1 MSGKAGRRRWT
12 AFPIQSVVQKGLVGL
27 IWVCTWIPV
36 LTVSLAVAQTPTTS
50 VVLSDEQVTMYA
62 RIVLEMEPHRQEAQ
76 KRSQAT
82 NDPASKDQ
90 IRREFIRTA
99 TEIITRHGMTVPD
112 YNRITLLIR
121 SEEGKA
127 LQQRIEA
134 EILRLQSEDPRPP
147 VR

>member
-1 MSGKAGRRRWT
+1 M
-12 AFPIQSVVQKGLVGL
+12 PSVAQKGLVGL

-36 LTVSLAVAQTPTTS
+36 LSISLAVAQTAATS
-50 VVLSDEQVTMYA
+50 LVLTDEQVAKYA

-76 KRSQAT
+76 QRSQAT
-82 NDPASKDQ
+82 ADPTSKDQ

-99 TEIITRHGMTVPD
+99 TEIITRHGMTVPE

-121 SEEGKA
+121 SEEGRD

-134 EILRLQSEDPRPP
+134 EILRLQSGDPSVSPSSKP
-147 VR
+147 

>member
-1 MSGKAGRRRWT
+1 MSGKASRRRWT

-27 IWVCTWIPV
+27 IWVCTWISV

-134 EILRLQSEDPRPP
+134 EILRLQSEDPQPP

>member
-1 MSGKAGRRRWT
+1 MPNVA
-12 AFPIQSVVQKGLVGL
+12 QKGLVGL

-36 LTVSLAVAQTPTTS
+36 LSISLAVAQTAATS
-50 VVLSDEQVTMYA
+50 LVLTDEQVAKYA

-76 KRSQAT
+76 QRSQAT
-82 NDPASKDQ
+82 ADPASKDQ

-99 TEIITRHGMTVPD
+99 TEIITRHGMTVPE

-121 SEEGKA
+121 SEEGRD

-134 EILRLQSEDPRPP
+134 EILRLQSADPSVSPSSKP
-147 VR
+147 

>member
-1 MSGKAGRRRWT
+1 MPNVA
-12 AFPIQSVVQKGLVGL
+12 QKGLVGL
-27 IWVCTWIPV
+27 IWVCTSIPV
-36 LTVSLAVAQTPTTS
+36 LTVSLAVAQTAATS
-50 VVLSDEQVTMYA
+50 LVLTDEQVAKYA

-76 KRSQAT
+76 QRSQAT
-82 NDPASKDQ
+82 ADPASKDQ

-99 TEIITRHGMTVPD
+99 TEIITRHGMTVPE

-134 EILRLQSEDPRPP
+134 EILRLQSADP
-147 VR
+147 

>member
-1 MSGKAGRRRWT
+1 MPNLA
-12 AFPIQSVVQKGLVGL
+12 QKGLVGL
-27 IWVCTWIPV
+27 IWACTWIPV
-36 LTVSLAVAQTPTTS
+36 LGISLAVAQTPATS
-50 VVLSDEQVTMYA
+50 LVLTDEQVAKYA
-62 RIVLEMEPHRQEAQ
+62 RIVLEMEPHRQQAQ
-76 KRSQAT
+76 QRSQAT
-82 NDPASKDQ
+82 ADPASKDQ

-134 EILRLQSEDPRPP
+134 EILRLQSEDPQPP

>member
-1 MSGKAGRRRWT
+1 
-12 AFPIQSVVQKGLVGL
+12 
-27 IWVCTWIPV
+27 
-36 LTVSLAVAQTPTTS
+36 
-50 VVLSDEQVTMYA
+50 
-62 RIVLEMEPHRQEAQ
+62 
-76 KRSQAT
+76 
-82 NDPASKDQ
+82 
-90 IRREFIRTA
+90 
-99 TEIITRHGMTVPD
+99 VPD

>member
-1 MSGKAGRRRWT
+1 MPNVA
-12 AFPIQSVVQKGLVGL
+12 QKGLVGL
-27 IWVCTWIPV
+27 IWVCTSIPV
-36 LTVSLAVAQTPTTS
+36 LTVSLAVAQTAATS
-50 VVLSDEQVTMYA
+50 LVLTDEQVAKYA

-76 KRSQAT
+76 QRSQAT
-82 NDPASKDQ
+82 ADPASKDQ

-99 TEIITRHGMTVPD
+99 TEIITRHGMTVPE

-134 EILRLQSEDPRPP
+134 EILRLQSADPRESPKP
-147 VR
+147 

>member
-1 MSGKAGRRRWT
+1 MPNVA
-12 AFPIQSVVQKGLVGL
+12 QKGLVGL

-36 LTVSLAVAQTPTTS
+36 LTVSLAVAQTAATS
-50 VVLSDEQVTMYA
+50 LVLTDEQVAKYA

-76 KRSQAT
+76 QRSQAT
-82 NDPASKDQ
+82 ADPASKDQ

-99 TEIITRHGMTVPD
+99 TEIITRHGMTVPE

-134 EILRLQSEDPRPP
+134 EILRLQSADPRESPKP
-147 VR
+147 